1 MRKLAAVFF
10 LLLAAPASAAQPQP
24 VAPSTDQRVALGELP
39 VFQVTAAPGDTVRI
53 GIGPAAQVD
62 GRGRLDPLLT
72 LGEAVAAQPGTFR
85 FQLPADSLLA
95 VRPGRYYWQAVS
107 VGADGAE
114 SAGPLRPVSIVR
126 PEGRRGGIPRTVGRR
141 GSGTFLVSRRGIP
154 GRVSADRFMALTRQ
168 SAKRWGMRVGGWTSL
183 VPGNADRR
191 NVIGF
196 TRSTP
201 TNVWGR
207 ARTIFLG
214 KRVLDRDIQLNARAK
229 WHAGPGYPDMDEGD
243 LETTLIHELGHAAG
257 NGFHVQGCVNSPLV
271 VSGAAGEW
279 WHAPDDH
286 FFFDCARSAS

>member
-10 LLLAAPASAAQPQP
+10 LLLAAPAGAAQPLP
-24 VAPSTDQRVALGELP
+24 VAPSTDQRVPLGQLP

-53 GIGPAAQVD
+53 GIGPQAKVD

-72 LGEAVAAQPGTFR
+72 LGEAVAQEGTFR

-107 VGADGAE
+107 VSAEGVE

-126 PEGRRGGIPRTVGRR
+126 SAGRRGTIPRNVGRR

-154 GRVSADRFMALTRQ
+154 SRVSSDRFMALARQ
-168 SAKRWGMRVGGWTSL
+168 SARRWGMRVAGWTSL
-183 VPGNADRR
+183 TAGPIDRR

-196 TRSTP
+196 TRRTP
-201 TNVWGR
+201 ANVWGR
-207 ARTIFLG
+207 ARTITVG
-214 KRVLDRDIQLNARAK
+214 KRVVDRDIQLNARAN

-257 NGFHVQGCVNSPLV
+257 NGFHVPGCVNSPMV

-286 FFFDCARSAS
+286 FFFDCARPAS